1 MLESKGEMK
10 MNEVVKTKQ
19 PRCGVGGRSA
29 EQFRFKVVINNAGEI
44 LTFYTV
50 ATSEGTAKRNALT
63 QLAKKLG
70 HHPASTITRL
80 WDRAVV
86 GLAGG

>member
-1 MLESKGEMK
+1 MIEKFK
-10 MNEVVKTKQ
+10 
-19 PRCGVGGRSA
+19 
-29 EQFRFKVVINNAGEI
+29 FKVVINNAGEI

-80 WDRAVV
+80 WDRATVA
-86 GLAGG
+86 LAGV

>member
-1 MLESKGEMK
+1 MK
-10 MNEVVKTKQ
+10 MEKFK
-19 PRCGVGGRSA
+19 
-29 EQFRFKVVINNAGEI
+29 FKVVVNNAGEI

-50 ATSEGTAKRNALT
+50 TTTPSNAKRNALS

-80 WDRAVV
+80 WDRATVA
-86 GLAGG
+86 LAGV

>member
-1 MLESKGEMK
+1 

-19 PRCGVGGRSA
+19 PRCGIRVGSA
-29 EQFRFKVVINNAGEI
+29 EQFKFKVVINNAGEI

-86 GLAGG
+86 GLVGV

>member
-1 MLESKGEMK
+1 MMEKFK
-10 MNEVVKTKQ
+10 
-19 PRCGVGGRSA
+19 
-29 EQFRFKVVINNAGEI
+29 FKVVINNAGEI

-50 ATSEGTAKRNALT
+50 ATSEGTAKRNALS

-80 WDRAVV
+80 WDRATVA
-86 GLAGG
+86 LAGV

>member
-1 MLESKGEMK
+1 MS
-10 MNEVVKTKQ
+10 EVVKTKQ
-19 PRCGVGGRSA
+19 PRCGIRVGPA
-29 EQFRFKVVINNAGEI
+29 EQFRFKVVVNNAGEI

-86 GLAGG
+86 GLVSV

>member
-86 GLAGG
+86 GLVGG

>member
-1 MLESKGEMK
+1 MTEKFK
-10 MNEVVKTKQ
+10 
-19 PRCGVGGRSA
+19 
-29 EQFRFKVVINNAGEI
+29 FKVVINNAGEI

-80 WDRAVV
+80 WDRATVA
-86 GLAGG
+86 LAGV

>member
-1 MLESKGEMK
+1 

-86 GLAGG
+86 GLAGV

>member
-1 MLESKGEMK
+1 MEKFK
-10 MNEVVKTKQ
+10 
-19 PRCGVGGRSA
+19 
-29 EQFRFKVVINNAGEI
+29 FKVVINNAGEI

-50 ATSEGTAKRNALT
+50 ATSEGTAKRNALS

-80 WDRAVV
+80 WDRATVA
-86 GLAGG
+86 LAGV

>member
-1 MLESKGEMK
+1 MEKFK
-10 MNEVVKTKQ
+10 
-19 PRCGVGGRSA
+19 
-29 EQFRFKVVINNAGEI
+29 FKVVINNAGEI

-80 WDRAVV
+80 WDRATVA
-86 GLAGG
+86 LAGV